1 MGAILAPVDIPSF
14 LRMYPPFDELDDEQL
29 ADVVRHTHIEFY
41 PAGAVIVQRAAAP
54 SEFLYVV
61 RKGLVHAVDGE
72 QVADVLGEGEFF
84 GFVSIFTGLEA
95 AFTIRAIEDTICY
108 LIDRDIATE
117 VMTTRRG
124 LAFLA
129 GSLRRR
135 EVSVLEGPER
145 VTADPWAA
153 PVSSLVLREPLTIRA
168 DTTVQ
173 EAARL
178 MTEERISSVFVAGNG
193 ETGIFT
199 DRDLRAKL
207 VAAGRG
213 PETLIGELMSAP
225 LISVPPGT
233 SAGEVLTLMYERGIH
248 HMPVVADGGELVGIV
263 TDTDLMGLEQWKPV
277 ALKSELER
285 APNDAAAIEVAS
297 RLPEMLVKLVQAD
310 VEPLDVAHAVAVT
323 NDTLT
328 TRLLE
333 LGTEELGEPPCPW
346 AWLALG
352 SQARQEQGLA
362 TDQDN
367 AFAVECD
374 EADFAEVDRY
384 FARLAAYVNDRIE
397 RAGIPKCRAG
407 VVASNLEWRGTLRA
421 WEERFGGWIRE
432 PATTG
437 RAFVGIAF
445 DLRRVAG
452 PLDVEPSLHE
462 VIRGAA
468 KEDRFV
474 RRLATLAVAT
484 HPPVGL
490 LKEAIADPTGER
502 VAALDVK
509 DAGIAPI
516 TDLARVLCV
525 EAGAPETGTLRRLRE
540 ATARGLLS
548 DEAHAGLSEA
558 FDLLWQIRVEAQARA
573 VERGADPDNAVH
585 PAWLGPL
592 TRQAV
597 REAFRMIEGAQD
609 QLAGRL
615 DLRR

>member
-108 LIDRDIATE
+108 LIDREIATE

-213 PETLIGELMSAP
+213 PETPIGELMSAP

-285 APNDAAAIEVAS
+285 APDDAAAIEVAS
-297 RLPEMLVKLVQAD
+297 RLPEMLVKLVEAD

-333 LGTEELGEPPCPW
+333 LGIEELGEPPCPW

-384 FARLAAYVNDRIE
+384 FARLTAYVNDRIE

-407 VVASNLEWRGTLRA
+407 VVASNPEWRGTLRA
-421 WEERFGGWIRE
+421 WEERFRGWIRE
-432 PATTG
+432 PARTG

-445 DLRRVAG
+445 DFRRVTG
-452 PLDVEPSLHE
+452 PLDVEPTLDE

-468 KEDRFV
+468 KEDQFV
-474 RRLATLAVAT
+474 RQLATLAVAT
-484 HPPVGL
+484 QPPVGIL
-490 LKEAIADPTGER
+490 TDAIADPTGDR

-509 DAGIAPI
+509 EAGISPI
-516 TDLARVLCV
+516 TNLARVLAV
-525 EAGAPETGTLRRLRE
+525 EAGIAETGTLRRLRD
-540 ATARGLLS
+540 AAARGHLS
-548 DEAHAGLSEA
+548 DETHAGLAEA
-558 FDLLWQIRVEAQARA
+558 FDLLWQIRVETHARA
-573 VERGADPDNAVH
+573 VERGVAPDNRVH

-592 TRQAV
+592 TRQAL
-597 REAFRMIEGAQD
+597 RDAFRMIDGAQD
-609 QLAGRL
+609 RLAAGL
-615 DLRR
+615 GIRR

>member
-1 MGAILAPVDIPSF
+1 
-14 LRMYPPFDELDDEQL
+14 MYPPFDELDDERIET
-29 ADVVRHTHIEFY
+29 VVRHTHIEFY
-41 PAGAVIVQRAAAP
+41 PSGTEIVQRAAEP

-72 QVADVLGEGEFF
+72 QIADVLGEGEFF

-108 LIDRDIATE
+108 LIDQEIATE

-129 GSLRRR
+129 GRLRRR

-153 PVSSLVLREPLTIRA
+153 PGSTLVLREPLTIAA
-168 DTTVQ
+168 DTPAR
-173 EAARL
+173 EAAEL
-178 MTEERISSVFVAGNG
+178 MTKERISSVFVAGNG
-193 ETGIFT
+193 ETGILT

-207 VAAGRG
+207 VATGRG
-213 PETLIGELMSAP
+213 PETPIGELMSAP

-248 HMPVVADGGELVGIV
+248 HMPVVADAGELVGIV

-285 APNDAAAIEVAS
+285 APDDAAAIEVAS
-297 RLPEMLVKLVQAD
+297 RLPEMLVKLVEAD

-333 LGTEELGEPPCPW
+333 LGIEELGEPPCPW

-367 AFAVECD
+367 AFAVGCD
-374 EADFAEVDRY
+374 EADFAEIDRY
-384 FARLAAYVNDRIE
+384 FARLTAYVNDRIE
-397 RAGIPKCRAG
+397 QAGIPKCRAG

-421 WEERFGGWIRE
+421 WEERFWGWIRE
-432 PATTG
+432 PARTG

-445 DLRRVAG
+445 DFRRVAG
-452 PLDVEPSLHE
+452 PLDVEPTLDE

-468 KEDRFV
+468 KEDQFV
-474 RRLATLAVAT
+474 RQLATLAVAT
-484 HPPVGL
+484 QPPVGIL
-490 LKEAIADPTGER
+490 TDAIADPTGAR
-502 VAALDVK
+502 VAGLDAK
-509 DAGIAPI
+509 DAGISPI
-516 TDLARVLCV
+516 TNLARVLAV
-525 EAGAPETGTLRRLRE
+525 EAGVAENGTLRRLRE
-540 ATARGLLS
+540 AAVRGHLS
-548 DEAHAGLSEA
+548 DETHAGLAEA
-558 FDLLWQIRVEAQARA
+558 FDLLWQIRVETHARA
-573 VERGADPDNAVH
+573 VERGVPPDNRVH

-592 TRQAV
+592 TRQAL
-597 REAFRMIEGAQD
+597 RDAFRMIDGAQD
-609 QLAGRL
+609 RLAAGL
-615 DLRR
+615 GIRR

>member
-1 MGAILAPVDIPSF
+1 MDIPSF

-29 ADVVRHTHIEFY
+29 ANVVRHTHIEFY
-41 PAGAVIVQRAAAP
+41 PAGTEIVQRAAAP

-61 RKGLVHAVDGE
+61 RKGLVHAVDGD
-72 QVADVLGEGEFF
+72 QIADVLGEGEFF

-108 LIDRDIATE
+108 LIDQEIATE

-145 VTADPWAA
+145 VAADPWAA

-193 ETGIFT
+193 ETGILT
-199 DRDLRAKL
+199 DRDLRAKF
-207 VAAGRG
+207 VATGRG
-213 PETLIGELMSAP
+213 PETPIGELMSAP

-285 APNDAAAIEVAS
+285 APDVEAAIEVAS
-297 RLPEMLVKLVQAD
+297 RLPEMFVKLIEAD
-310 VEPLDVAHAVAVT
+310 VEPLDIAHAVAVT
-323 NDTLT
+323 HDTLT
-328 TRLLE
+328 ARLLE
-333 LGTEELGEPPCPW
+333 LGIDALGEPPCPW

-352 SQARQEQGLA
+352 SEARHEQGLA

-367 AFAVECD
+367 AFVVECD
-374 EADFAEVDRY
+374 EASFAAFDPY
-384 FARLAAYVNDRIE
+384 FAQLTTFVNDRVE
-397 RAGIPKCRAG
+397 RAGVRRCREG
-407 VVASNLEWRGTLRA
+407 VVASNPEWRGTLRT
-421 WEERFGGWIRE
+421 WEERFRGWIRE
-432 PATTG
+432 PG
-437 RAFVGIAF
+437 EERPFVGIAF
-445 DLRRVAG
+445 DYRRVAG
-452 PLDVEPSLHE
+452 PLEAESALDDVIQNSE
-462 VIRGAA
+462 RD
-468 KEDRFV
+468 DRFV
-474 RRLATLAVAT
+474 RQLATLAVAT
-484 HPPVGL
+484 RPPVGL
-490 LKEAIADPTGER
+490 LKDAIADPTGER

-509 DAGIAPI
+509 EAGIAPI
-516 TDLARVLCV
+516 TSLARVLAV
-525 EAGAPETGTLRRLRE
+525 EAGITQVGTLRRLRD
-540 ATARGLLS
+540 AAARGRLS
-548 DEAHAGLSEA
+548 DETHAGLTEA

-573 VERGADPDNAVH
+573 VERGVEPDDTVH

-592 TRQAV
+592 TRQAL
-597 REAFRMIEGAQD
+597 RDAFRLIDGAQEG
-609 QLAGRL
+609 LATRMGI
-615 DLRR
+615 RR